1 MRGRRRRTLARELV
15 LLADDEPLS
24 REFLGEALEGLGLRI
39 IAVEDG
45 AQALTA
51 LKQHPIDLV
60 LTDLQMPGANGV
72 QVLTESK
79 LREPDRPVVL
89 ITAHGTMGVAVEA
102 MRKGADDIL
111 EKPVSPEDLELALVR
126 VGDRRRLLR
135 ENRYFRAESIGDELQ
150 VYSRIMSDLVELV
163 VRVANSKATVLITGE
178 SGTGK
183 ERVAALVHRRSD
195 RADRPFVKVNC
206 AAIPD
211 SLMESEI
218 FGHEAGSFTGANKR
232 REGRFELASGGT
244 LFLDEV
250 AEMSPSLQA
259 KLLRVLQEGEF
270 CRVGGS
276 RTVQVDV
283 RVVAATNRDLKQAV
297 DTGDFR
303 EDLFYRLNVV
313 PVHIPP
319 LRERREEIM
328 PLASHFLTKGVEF
341 SADAESLLTSHPWP
355 GNVRELQNLVQ
366 RACLLCR
373 GGIIDA
379 RLLQEWLG
387 SPAAATGTST
397 AGGATA
403 TDPADPVSNLV
414 GRSLRDVSDELILK
428 TLEHCKGNRTKAAE
442 ALEIGVRTL
451 FNRLKDLQART

>member
-1 MRGRRRRTLARELV
+1 V
-15 LLADDEPLS
+15 
-24 REFLGEALEGLGLRI
+24 F
-39 IAVEDG
+39 
-45 AQALTA
+45 
-51 LKQHPIDLV
+51 
-60 LTDLQMPGANGV
+60 TDLQMPGADGV
-72 QVLTESK
+72 AVLTESK
-79 LREPDRPVVL
+79 VREPDRPVVL

-126 VGDRRRLLR
+126 VRDRRRLLR
-135 ENRYFRAESIGDELQ
+135 ENSYFRAESIGSEIR
-150 VYSRIMSDLVELV
+150 VHSRVMSDLVGLV

-195 RADRPFVKVNC
+195 RVDGPFVKVNC

-218 FGHEAGSFTGANKR
+218 FGHEAGSFTGASKR
-232 REGRFELASGGT
+232 REGRFELANGGT

-250 AEMSPSLQA
+250 GEMSPMLQA

-270 CRVGGS
+270 CRVGGN

-283 RVVAATNRDLKQAV
+283 RLVAATNRDLKQAV
-297 DTGDFR
+297 EAGEFR

-319 LRERREEIM
+319 LRERKEEIM
-328 PLASHFLTKGVEF
+328 PLASHFLGKGVEF
-341 SADAESLLTSHPWP
+341 AADAEAVLMQHNWP
-355 GNVRELQNLVQ
+355 GNVRELQNLVE

-373 GGIIDA
+373 GGVIDA
-379 RLLQEWLG
+379 RLLRQWIA
-387 SPAAATGTST
+387 PAAIANPVSS
-397 AGGATA
+397 
-403 TDPADPVSNLV
+403 ADPVAALV
-414 GRSLRDVSDELILK
+414 GRSLRDVGDDLILK
-428 TLEHCKGNRTKAAE
+428 TLEHCEGHRTRAA
-442 ALEIGVRTL
+442 AVLEIGVRTL